1 MKVKFRKQFLGKI
14 DPMEAGKICGQ
25 RCNQESGRS
34 RQQAVLGVERQQW
47 ELSPAFLWPRLGFR
61 VGGGPPAPT
70 SHLAFII
77 QVKQSK
83 VSETQGSRVQMKSK
97 PR

>member
-34 RQQAVLGVERQQW
+34 RQQAVLGVERQ
-47 ELSPAFLWPRLGFR
+47 E
-61 VGGGPPAPT
+61 
-70 SHLAFII
+70 
-77 QVKQSK
+77 
-83 VSETQGSRVQMKSK
+83 
-97 PR
+97 